1 MVYFNLKTSNGTE
14 TLDELNRKDFKT
26 YKNYINELTRLKNEY
41 FISQM
46 NVYISQKACKEW
58 NK

>member
-1 MVYFNLKTSNGTE
+1 MVYFNLKTNNGTE
-14 TLDELNRKDFKT
+14 TLDELNCKDFKT
-26 YKNYINELTRLKNEY
+26 RKNYINELARLKNEY